1 MKKLAL
7 LVLGAL
13 FSVNALAYDGII
25 HFRGAIVEDPCSVK
39 TTTENAT
46 FKCYEINGK
55 NNYTE
60 STFSLESLK
69 DGQKLPNNKGDVQ
82 IKEIKKNIKL
92 ITINYN

>member
-1 MKKLAL
+1 MEKIAL

-25 HFRGAIVEDPCSVK
+25 HFSGAIVKDPCSVK
-39 TTTENAT
+39 TTTKNVT
-46 FKCYEINGK
+46 FKCYEENGK
-55 NNYTE
+55 NNYTV
-60 STFSLESLK
+60 STFSLYSLK

-82 IKEIKKNIKL
+82 IKEIKKNIKV

>member
-1 MKKLAL
+1 MKKIVL

-25 HFRGAIVEDPCSVK
+25 HFSGAIVEAPCSVK
-39 TTTENAT
+39 TTTKNVT
-46 FKCYEINGK
+46 FKCYEKNGK
-55 NNYTE
+55 NNYTV
-60 STFSLESLK
+60 STFNLESLR

>member
-1 MKKLAL
+1 MEKIAL

-25 HFRGAIVEDPCSVK
+25 HFSGAIVEDPCSVK
-39 TTTENAT
+39 TTTKNVT
-46 FKCYEINGK
+46 FKCYEENGK
-55 NNYTE
+55 NNYTV
-60 STFSLESLK
+60 STFSLDSLK